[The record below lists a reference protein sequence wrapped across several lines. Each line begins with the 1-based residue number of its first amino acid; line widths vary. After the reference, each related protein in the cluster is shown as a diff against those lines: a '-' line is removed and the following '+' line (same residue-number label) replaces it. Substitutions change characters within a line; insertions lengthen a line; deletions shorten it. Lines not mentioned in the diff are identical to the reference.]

1 LALHWKYKFGNN
13 QLTKKEMMKAIL
25 LVFLFLSVETSCKN
39 NTIKPLKS
47 QPQLQPVA
55 DVHFRQLSQ
64 DEKDFYTQQASS
76 FYSNFLNN
84 NNFNGSILVA
94 KNGQIIM
101 EKYQGKANFSTKEA
115 IDQNTR
121 FHLAS
126 VSKTFTAMA
135 ILRMWEQNQLSLD
148 DDVRKYYPSFPYYGI
163 TIRMLLTHRSGLP
176 NYAYFMKT
184 KDKSLLFTN
193 EDVIA
198 YMTQYKP
205 KESSRPNT
213 AFQYC
218 NTNYVILA
226 NIIEKV
232 SGQSYP
238 YYMRD
243 NVFRPLGMNNTYVC
257 YKDNITTAPP
267 SYTAGN
273 RQYTIENFDAIYGDK
288 NIYSN
293 ARDLLIWDKV
303 LYSGNFVNQE
313 TAKMAYQPYSNE
325 KPSIHNYGMGW
336 RLIEK
341 DDVKV
346 VYHTGWWHGNCNI
359 FTRVVQDTATVIILS
374 NRYNSQVFKSKNT
387 ASVFAKS
394 LIDAPK
400 SELSDIAVG
409 GDVEQKE
416 SEK

>member
-1 LALHWKYKFGNN
+1 
-13 QLTKKEMMKAIL
+13 MMKAIL

-47 QPQLQPVA
+47 EPQPQPVT
-55 DVHFRQLSQ
+55 DVEFRQLSQ
-64 DEKDFYTQQASS
+64 EEKDFYAQQASS
-76 FYSNFLNN
+76 FYSSFLNN

-101 EKYQGKANFSTKEA
+101 EKYQGKANFATKEA
-115 IDQNTR
+115 IDQNTT

-135 ILRMWEQNQLSLD
+135 ILRMWEQGQLSLD
-148 DDVRKYYPSFPYYGI
+148 DDIRKYYPSFPYYGI

-184 KDKSLLFTN
+184 KDKSLLFN
-193 EDVIA
+193 NDDVIN
-198 YMTQYKP
+198 YMTQYRP
-205 KESSRPNT
+205 KESTRPNT

-243 NVFRPLGMNNTYVC
+243 NVFRPLGMNNTTVC
-257 YKDNITTAPP
+257 HKDNIATMPI

-273 RQYTIENFDAIYGDK
+273 RPYTIENFDAIYGDK

-303 LYSGNFVNQE
+303 LYSGNFVSEE

-374 NRYNSQVFKSKNT
+374 NRYNSQVFKSRNT

-400 SELSDIAVG
+400 PELSDVAVG
-409 GDVEQKE
+409 GDAEQKE